1 METAIVKEQQDDA
14 HSVIIA
20 KSVDKTIHDM
30 ELVYTRQEDSEIYFK
45 RIKLKTNQLWQW
57 RLLPYLLWYMLV
69 YSHRDPQLKLV

>member
-45 RIKLKTNQLWQW
+45 RIKLKTNQL
-57 RLLPYLLWYMLV
+57 
-69 YSHRDPQLKLV
+69 